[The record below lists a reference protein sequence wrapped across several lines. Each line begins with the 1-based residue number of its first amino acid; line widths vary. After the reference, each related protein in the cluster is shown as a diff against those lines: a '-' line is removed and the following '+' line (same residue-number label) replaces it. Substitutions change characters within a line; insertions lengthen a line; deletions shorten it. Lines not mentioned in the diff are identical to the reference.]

1 VDAPLVGAGSVSDA
15 ATDYGQQYGI
25 TVIDGGCPL
34 MFNPTADVGHKA
46 MRVVFSR
53 TGKPAPAGVSRCH
66 LTDQAAR
73 VLAWLV
79 GRTAGSAPVLSVG
92 DADRDGTRQLPLNG

>member
-1 VDAPLVGAGSVSDA
+1 MHRSFGAGSVSDA

-46 MRVVFSR
+46 IRVTFSG
-53 TGKPAPAGVSRCH
+53 TGKVPGRCEP
-66 LTDQAAR
+66 LPVTGQAAR
-73 VLAWLV
+73 VPAWSV
-79 GRTAGSAPVLSVG
+79 GRTAGSAAVLSVG
-92 DADRDGTRQLPLNG
+92 GADRDETRQLPLNG